1 MMMMMVVIMMIPN
14 NSNHKYHDKNNIMRI
29 LNSTQLKTNEKMNY
43 SNNKAVCVC
52 VCVSKNK
59 HKNGSLDFISYD
71 QIADN
76 HRQIISYIYF
86 WYDAQNKISIF
97 TFDI

>member
-1 MMMMMVVIMMIPN
+1 MIII
-14 NSNHKYHDKNNIMRI
+14 IMRI

-43 SNNKAVCVC
+43 CNKKAVCA
-52 VCVSKNK
+52 CVSKNK
-59 HKNGSLDFISYD
+59 HKNGMGGGGEGSFDSISYD
-71 QIADN
+71 QIADD